1 MRQPLISMSTT
12 VRNPERLQ
20 GFLGILKKIE
30 GESFNSDTQKK
41 YQILLIKHRLYR
53 STKIPKQYIDLFKNS
68 AEDISYDIAEKVF
81 HAQKYKDP
89 PMRGRQSVNPLNK
102 LGFCIAKESLGV
114 VQITRLGNL
123 FLSGEA
129 DIGYIFFKSIL
140 KLQLP
145 NPLSDD
151 FTSKQGFNVRP
162 LIATMHLI
170 KAVSGLTQTEF
181 SLFIPTLNNYK
192 RIKSYT
198 ELICRRRTLKGKVEI
213 ESFDKKFLKSF
224 YKSRTL
230 TDKQLSNPFEYGDN
244 LMRYFRL
251 TKYFQIVKGSFGGWK
266 VGFEPSRIKEI
277 EQLLSL
283 YDGAAV
289 KFKNLDEYIEYLTDI
304 DQPALPWESDTAKS
318 TDIVRSLIE
327 LVNRDFETLDVENK
341 VRVKEKYENLI
352 NITLSDL
359 SLKELESLKSNLRAF
374 RLEIIQLAKDTKLKR
389 NIEKLKCTIA
399 DLKDKKKLR
408 NIDPVGF
415 EYLIA
420 ECFKIIDDEIEIKP
434 NCILDD
440 NGNPIGF
447 TPGNNADIEGYYNS
461 FNSIFEATLDVSR
474 HQVYRESIPVMRH
487 LKDFSIKNPDK
498 PSYCIFIAPKIH
510 DDTVNYFW
518 YAVKFGFEGNRQKIV
533 ALDLE
538 QLIGI
543 LEFFINVVENNK
555 SFSHYNLRDLFES
568 VVTVADSKNS
578 SVEWFNNVSVQI
590 KKWQEAWHEN

>member
-20 GFLGILKKIE
+20 GFLGVLKQVE
-30 GESFNSDTQKK
+30 GEPFNSAIQEKH
-41 YQILLIKHRLYR
+41 QILLIKHRLYLP
-53 STKIPKQYIDLFKNS
+53 TKIPKQYIDLFKNS
-68 AEDISYDIAEKVF
+68 AEDITYDIAEKIF
-81 HAQKYKDP
+81 HAQKYEDP

-102 LGFCIAKESLGV
+102 LGFCIAKESLGT

-123 FLSGEA
+123 FLSDDA
-129 DIGYIFFKSIL
+129 DIGYIFFKSML

-170 KAVSGLTQTEF
+170 KAVSGLTQIEF
-181 SLFIPTLNNYK
+181 SLFVPTLTNYGK
-192 RIKSYT
+192 IKSYA
-198 ELICRRRTLKGKVEI
+198 ELICKRRALKGKKEI
-213 ESFDKKFLKSF
+213 ESFDKKFLKGF

-251 TKYFQIVKGSFGGWK
+251 TKYFQIVKGPFGGWK
-266 VGFEPSRIKEI
+266 VNLEPSRIKEI

-283 YDGAAV
+283 YDGAAMN
-289 KFKNLDEYIEYLTDI
+289 FESLDKYIEYLTDI
-304 DQPALPWESDTAKS
+304 NQPALPWESDATKS
-318 TDIVRSLIE
+318 VDIIQSLIE
-327 LVNRDFETLDVENK
+327 LVNSDFEGLNVDNQIK
-341 VRVKEKYENLI
+341 VKEKHEALTDINLA
-352 NITLSDL
+352 DL
-359 SLKELESLKSNLRAF
+359 GSKELEILINNLRAF
-374 RLEIIQLAKDTKLKR
+374 RLEIIQLARDTKLKR
-389 NIEKLKCTIA
+389 NIEKLKCILA

-408 NIDPVGF
+408 DIDPVGF

-434 NCILDD
+434 NCVLDD

-447 TPGNNADIEGYYNS
+447 APGNRADIEGYYNS

-487 LKDFSIKNPDK
+487 LKNFNIKNPDK
-498 PSYCIFIAPKIH
+498 PSYCIFIAPRIH
-510 DDTVNYFW
+510 DDTINYFW

-538 QLIGI
+538 HLIEV
-543 LEFFINVVENNK
+543 LEVFISVVERNK
-555 SFSHYNLRDLFES
+555 TFGHHNLKVLFEA
-568 VVTVADSKNS
+568 VVADADSKNS
-578 SVEWFNNVSVQI
+578 SVEWFRNVSMQI
-590 KKWQEAWHEN
+590 KEWQEAWA

>member
-1 MRQPLISMSTT
+1 MSTT

-20 GFLGILKKIE
+20 GFLAVLKQIE
-30 GESFNSDTQKK
+30 GESFNSATQEK

-53 STKIPKQYIDLFKNS
+53 PTKIPKQYIDLFKNS
-68 AEDISYDIAEKVF
+68 AEDISYDAAEKIF
-81 HAQKYKDP
+81 YIQKYEDS

-102 LGFCIAKESLGV
+102 LGFCLAKDSLGAI
-114 VQITRLGNL
+114 QITRLGNL
-123 FLSGEA
+123 FLSDEA
-129 DIGYIFFKSIL
+129 DLGYIFFKSML

-162 LIATMHLI
+162 LIVTMHLM
-170 KAVSGLTQTEF
+170 KEVSGLTQTEF
-181 SLFIPTLNNYK
+181 SLFVPTLTNYSKIK
-192 RIKSYT
+192 RYA
-198 ELICRRRTLKGKVEI
+198 ELICKRRALKGKKAI

-224 YKSRTL
+224 YKSKIL

-251 TKYFQIVKGSFGGWK
+251 TKYFQIIKGPFGGWR
-266 VGFEPSRIKEI
+266 VNLEPSRIKEI

-283 YDGAAV
+283 YDGSAME
-289 KFKNLDEYIEYLTDI
+289 FKNLDEYIEYLTDI
-304 DQPALPWESDTAKS
+304 NQPALPWELDKEKS
-318 TDIVRSLIE
+318 GDIVRSLTE
-327 LVNRDFETLDVENK
+327 LLKRDFESLDIENK
-341 VRVKEKYENLI
+341 SKVRKEYEALTI
-352 NITLSDL
+352 ITLTDFDS
-359 SLKELESLKSNLRAF
+359 KELESLINKLRSF
-374 RLEIIQLAKDTKLKR
+374 RLEIIQLSKDTKLKR
-389 NIEKLKCTIA
+389 NIEKLKSTIT

-415 EYLIA
+415 EYIIA

-447 TPGNNADIEGYYNS
+447 APGNRADIEGYYNS

-533 ALDLE
+533 VLDLE
-538 QLIGI
+538 HLIKI
-543 LEFFINVVENNK
+543 LECFISVVENNK
-555 SFSHYNLRDLFES
+555 EFGHNNLRDLFES

-578 SVEWFNNVSVQI
+578 SV
-590 KKWQEAWHEN
+590 

>member
-12 VRNPERLQ
+12 IRNPERLQ
-20 GFLGILKKIE
+20 GFLGVLKQIE
-30 GESFNSDTQKK
+30 GETFNSATQEK
-41 YQILLIKHRLYR
+41 YQILLIKHRLYLP
-53 STKIPKQYIDLFKNS
+53 TKIPKQYIDLFKNS
-68 AEDISYDIAEKVF
+68 AEDITYDIAEKVF
-81 HAQKYKDP
+81 HAQKYEDP

-102 LGFCIAKESLGV
+102 LGFCIAKESLGAV
-114 VQITRLGNL
+114 KITRLGNL
-123 FLSGEA
+123 FLSDNA
-129 DIGYIFFKSIL
+129 DIGYIFFKSML

-151 FTSKQGFNVRP
+151 FTSKQGFNIRP

-170 KAVSGLTQTEF
+170 RAVSGLTQTEF
-181 SLFIPTLNNYK
+181 SLFVPTLTNY
-192 RIKSYT
+192 RNIKSYAK
-198 ELICRRRTLKGKVEI
+198 LICKRRALKRKKGI
-213 ESFDKKFLKSF
+213 ESFDKKFLKGF
-224 YKSRTL
+224 YKSKTL

-251 TKYFQIVKGSFGGWK
+251 TKYFQIIKGPFGRWK
-266 VGFEPSRIKEI
+266 VNLEPSRIKEI

-283 YDGAAV
+283 YDGAAM
-289 KFKNLDEYIEYLTDI
+289 KFENLDKYIEYLTDI
-304 DQPALPWESDTAKS
+304 NQPALPWESDATKS
-318 TDIVRSLIE
+318 VDIIQSLTE
-327 LVNRDFETLDVENK
+327 LVNSDFESLDVDK
-341 VRVKEKYENLI
+341 QIKVKEKHEALTNINLA
-352 NITLSDL
+352 DL
-359 SLKELESLKSNLRAF
+359 GSKELEALISNLRAF
-374 RLEIIQLAKDTKLKR
+374 RLEIIQLARDAKLKR
-389 NIEKLKCTIA
+389 NIERLKCTLA

-408 NIDPVGF
+408 DIDPVGF

-434 NCILDD
+434 NCVLDD

-447 TPGNNADIEGYYNS
+447 APGNRADIEGYYNS

-487 LKDFSIKNPDK
+487 LKDFGVKNPDK

-538 QLIGI
+538 HFIEV
-543 LEFFINVVENNK
+543 LEVFISVVERNK
-555 SFSHYNLRDLFES
+555 TFGHHNLKTLFES
-568 VVTVADSKNS
+568 VVADADSKNS
-578 SVEWFNNVSVQI
+578 SVEWFRNVSTQI
-590 KKWQEAWHEN
+590 KEWQEAWA

>member
-20 GFLGILKKIE
+20 GFLGVLKQIE
-30 GESFNSDTQKK
+30 GEPFNSSAQER
-41 YQILLIKHRLYR
+41 YQILLIKHRLYLP
-53 STKIPKQYIDLFKNS
+53 TKIPRQYVNLFKNS
-68 AEDISYDIAEKVF
+68 AEDIGYDIAEKVF
-81 HAQKYKDP
+81 HAQRYEDP

-102 LGFCIAKESLGV
+102 LGFCIAKESLGA

-123 FLSGEA
+123 FLSDEA
-129 DIGYIFFKSIL
+129 DIGYIFFKSMF

-151 FTSKQGFNVRP
+151 FTVEQGFNVCP

-170 KAVSGLTQTEF
+170 KAVSGLTQEEF
-181 SLFIPTLNNYK
+181 SLFIPTLANYEK
-192 RIKSYT
+192 IKSYAGIIH
-198 ELICRRRTLKGKVEI
+198 ERRTLRGKKII

-224 YKSRTL
+224 YKSRNL

-251 TKYFQIVKGSFGGWK
+251 TKYFQIIRGPFGRWK
-266 VGFEPSRIKEI
+266 VDLEPSRIKEI
-277 EQLLSL
+277 EQILSL
-283 YDGAAV
+283 YNGAAT
-289 KFKNLDEYIEYLTDI
+289 KFENLGQYIEYLTDI
-304 DQPALPWESDTAKS
+304 NEPALPWESDATKS
-318 TDIVRSLIE
+318 TDIVRSLTA
-327 LVNRDFETLDVENK
+327 LVNRDFESLNTENK
-341 VRVKEKYENLI
+341 IRLKEKYGALI
-352 NITLSDL
+352 NISLAGLSAR
-359 SLKELESLKSNLRAF
+359 ELESLISNLRVF
-374 RLEIIQLAKDTKLKR
+374 RLEIIQLTRDSELKR
-389 NIEKLKCTIA
+389 NIEKLKRTVA

-408 NIDPVGF
+408 DIDPVGF
-415 EYLIA
+415 EYLIT

-447 TPGNNADIEGYYNS
+447 APGNRADIEGYYNS
-461 FNSIFEATLDVSR
+461 FNSIFETTLDVSR

-487 LKDFSIKNPDK
+487 LKDFSVKNPDK

-518 YAVKFGFEGNRQKIV
+518 YAVKFGFEGARQKIV

-538 QLIGI
+538 HLIEV
-543 LEFFINVVENNK
+543 LEFFIKTVENNK
-555 SFSHYNLRDLFES
+555 AFGHHNLKDLFEA
-568 VVTVADSKNS
+568 VVATADLKNS
-578 SVEWFNNVSVQI
+578 SVEWFRNVSAQI
-590 KKWQEAWHEN
+590 KKWQEDWA